1 MRCRKVEVR
10 FSEAELAAVR
20 AAADGA
26 GAALGGWIGE
36 VAVRAAGHAGPAEL
50 ASLLRLHVDVM
61 AFAAHAGAGAAG
73 RVEEPLGRL
82 DAAVAAVT
90 ARASRR

>member
-1 MRCRKVEVR
+1 MR

-20 AAADGA
+20 AAAGDA

-36 VAVRAAGHAGPAEL
+36 TAVRAAGHAGPAEL

-61 AFAAHAGAGAAG
+61 AFAAHDGAAG
-73 RVEEPLGRL
+73 QVEELLRRL
-82 DAAVAAVT
+82 DDAVAAVVAGA
-90 ARASRR
+90 ARR